1 MSFADRRRWP
11 RFPQRA
17 DRRLPARAAH
27 RRMTPPEVSARRSRS
42 AGSSRFR
49 CGARTT
55 TSPTSGD
62 GRSTGQ
68 ARFASSPGRA
78 GHSRGQC
85 EADAEATRPPDGARD
100 DPAARRPYQLIEL
113 DGAAEVL
120 GGGHLDLTPI
130 NPFVI
135 ARRQLG
141 EPLLQVADRP
151 PGHPLD
157 GARNDDPVKRPAQPG
172 TRLELDDNPVTE
184 ARVIL
189 DEVALV
195 PCCGQAAL
203 DARVPDCRRVRAA
216 YRAAPA
222 V

>member
-1 MSFADRRRWP
+1 VRARWHSQP
-11 RFPQRA
+11 GA
-17 DRRLPARAAH
+17 VARL
-27 RRMTPPEVSARRSRS
+27 S
-42 AGSSRFR
+42 
-49 CGARTT
+49 
-55 TSPTSGD
+55 
-62 GRSTGQ
+62 
-68 ARFASSPGRA
+68 
-78 GHSRGQC
+78 
-85 EADAEATRPPDGARD
+85 
-100 DPAARRPYQLIEL
+100 I

-203 DARVPDCRRVRAA
+203 DARVLDELVWTTRCRVISSSVGRPSSFSVSLALP
-216 YRAAPA
+216 PA
-222 V
+222 VTSAPRARRESGLASTPAIARRR